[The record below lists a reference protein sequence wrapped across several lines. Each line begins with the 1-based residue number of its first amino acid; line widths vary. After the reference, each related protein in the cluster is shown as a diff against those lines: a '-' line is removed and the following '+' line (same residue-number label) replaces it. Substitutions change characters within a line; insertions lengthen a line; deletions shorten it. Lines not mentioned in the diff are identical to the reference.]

1 MINENFCIQ
10 TDQLSFT
17 FVEGS
22 KPEFLMNSKRGLVE
36 IVYPPHTIFNTPQM
50 QTWLFKVVIEALRKQ
65 AKLILPE
72 RLQELARQMNLSLT
86 EPHLTII
93 NTVRSY
99 YAEYAAAPPMRGLIQ
114 LLKKQGHA
122 GLADSITLASLFP
135 DGAAKSA
142 AKLAGLP
149 KPVHCI

>member
-1 MINENFCIQ
+1 M
-10 TDQLSFT
+10 SFT
-17 FVEGS
+17 FKGRNILTDAEGYLLHPDDWS
-22 KPEFLMNSKRGLVE
+22 PELM
-36 IVYPPHTIFNTPQM
+36 
-50 QTWLFKVVIEALRKQ
+50 
-65 AKLILPE
+65 
-72 RLQELARQMNLSLT
+72 QELARQMNLSLT